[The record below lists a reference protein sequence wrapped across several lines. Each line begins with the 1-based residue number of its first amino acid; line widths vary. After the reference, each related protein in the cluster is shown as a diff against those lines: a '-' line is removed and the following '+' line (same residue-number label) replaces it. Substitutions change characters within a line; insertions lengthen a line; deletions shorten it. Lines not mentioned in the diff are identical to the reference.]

1 MELKSKIDK
10 LNSIKKDEQ
19 IQMLEKANELDSI
32 REEMEKALAEFE
44 SIKNKKAKAKES
56 LKWAEKILNQKQPF
70 VGFEKSNETNRSKQ
84 CESTFE
90 FDTRFD
96 IENTDPNVENAVTK
110 FYDSSAN
117 VIFQS
122 PIPEDDLSDRDLRE
136 EDIQSNE
143 IIINTNENSN
153 IFNNYKR
160 SLSRGGNRSSQMM
173 NPLTESYEC
182 NNNPSLERY
191 NSMGRLALKPKKK
204 KVRNSYRYI
213 NNGSSQSILQ
223 NLKVPLNQNN
233 FTETGYDKGYEENLN
248 DHQKSTKMLID
259 CLMKQLNPVTAY
271 ISDFNLKNK
280 RWRKKDVERSRNE
293 TSASMFLDIQEKMKG
308 SHNNHLTWTSN
319 IRARTSHY
327 LNFNTKE

>member
-1 MELKSKIDK
+1 M
-10 LNSIKKDEQ
+10 
-19 IQMLEKANELDSI
+19 
-32 REEMEKALAEFE
+32 
-44 SIKNKKAKAKES
+44 
-56 LKWAEKILNQKQPF
+56 
-70 VGFEKSNETNRSKQ
+70 GFEKSNETNRSKQ

-280 RWRKKDVERSRNE
+280 R
-293 TSASMFLDIQEKMKG
+293 
-308 SHNNHLTWTSN
+308 
-319 IRARTSHY
+319 
-327 LNFNTKE
+327 